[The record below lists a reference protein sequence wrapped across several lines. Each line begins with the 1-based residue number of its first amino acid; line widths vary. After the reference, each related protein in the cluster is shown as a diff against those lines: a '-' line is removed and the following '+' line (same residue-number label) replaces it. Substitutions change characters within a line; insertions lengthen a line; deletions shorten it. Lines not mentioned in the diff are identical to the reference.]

1 MPVNAPSPRA
11 VHSYRR
17 LTQSCI
23 RFALPLEINFIA
35 LVNWISIKKLPE
47 RCMLLSPEMR
57 TNDVHCGIYWS
68 VIGIQPQIFERKNG
82 SVGLMVSG
90 RLQSVVVRKFTWQE
104 HRSSSHPWV
113 RRMAEAALPLGR
125 MSWAG
130 KKAGQKLMRARV
142 LESGSQ
148 TSPFLC

>member
-1 MPVNAPSPRA
+1 MPANGPSPRA
-11 VHSYRR
+11 VHSYRW

-23 RFALPLEINFIA
+23 HFALPLEINFIA
-35 LVNWISIKKLPE
+35 LVNWIPIKKLPE

-57 TNDVHCGIYWS
+57 TNDAHCGIYWS
-68 VIGIQPQIFERKNG
+68 VIVTKSQIFERKNG

-90 RLQSVVVRKFTWQE
+90 RLQPVVVRKFTWQE
-104 HRSSSHPWV
+104 HRSSSCPWV

-125 MSWAG
+125 RSWVV
-130 KKAGQKLMRARV
+130 KKVGQKLMRARV

-148 TSPFLC
+148 TSPFLG